1 MVSKMRKQLL
11 FHIVVFIG
19 LVANGQRLEV
29 EKLNNSGIDK
39 ISAPTK
45 AEQLFRKAS
54 AIDTTYAEAPYN
66 LGTTLYQENYIEEAF
81 GHLKEAANRSSQPDL
96 SHKAFHNIGNV
107 YMQKEE
113 YDNAIEA
120 YKQALRNNPTDEET
134 RYNLALAKKKKEEQE
149 QQQEQNQDQD
159 QNQDQE
165 QQEQQ
170 ENEEN
175 EENKENDQEDKEGD
189 QEKEG
194 DQGDSKE
201 KERESEDEKGEGSEK
216 EEQKKG
222 QGDQKQE
229 QGKRPEDKQPQGNP
243 KPQELSKQQIENLL
257 QALQNEENKV
267 QEKMNA
273 KKVQGRKLKVEKD
286 W

>member
-1 MVSKMRKQLL
+1 MVSKMRKRLL
-11 FHIVVFIG
+11 FHIVLLIG
-19 LVANGQRLEV
+19 LLANGQRLEV

-39 ISAPTK
+39 IIAPSK
-45 AEQLFRKAS
+45 AEQLFRRAS

-120 YKQALRNNPTDEET
+120 YKQALRNDPTDEET
-134 RYNLALAKKKKEEQE
+134 RYNLALAKKKKEEQ
-149 QQQEQNQDQD
+149 QQEQNQDQD
-159 QNQDQE
+159 QQDQ
-165 QQEQQ
+165 QDQQ

-175 EENKENDQEDKEGD
+175 EEIKENDQEEKED
-189 QEKEG
+189 NQEKEG

-201 KERESEDEKGEGSEK
+201 KEKESEDEKGDGSEK

>member
-11 FHIVVFIG
+11 FHIVVLIG
-19 LVANGQRLEV
+19 LVANGQGLEV

-39 ISAPTK
+39 ISAPKK

-66 LGTTLYQENYIEEAF
+66 LGTTLYQENHIEEAF

-120 YKQALRNNPTDEET
+120 YKQALRNDPTDEET
-134 RYNLALAKKKKEEQE
+134 RYNLALAKKKKEEQ
-149 QQQEQNQDQD
+149 QQEQNQDQD
-159 QNQDQE
+159 QQDQ
-165 QQEQQ
+165 QDQQ

-175 EENKENDQEDKEGD
+175 EENDQEDKEGD

-194 DQGDSKE
+194 DQGDFKE
-201 KERESEDEKGEGSEK
+201 KEKESEEEKGDGSEK

-222 QGDQKQE
+222 QGDQKRE

>member
-54 AIDTTYAEAPYN
+54 AIDTSYAEAPYN
-66 LGTTLYQENYIEEAF
+66 LGTTLYQENHIEEAF

-149 QQQEQNQDQD
+149 QQQEQNQNQD
-159 QNQDQE
+159 QNQDQD

-170 ENEEN
+170 EN

>member
-1 MVSKMRKQLL
+1 MKKRLL
-11 FHIVVFIG
+11 LTIVILIG

-39 ISAPTK
+39 IGAPTK
-45 AEQLFRKAS
+45 AEQLFRKAT

-66 LGTTLYQENYIEEAF
+66 LGTTLYKENHIEEAF

-120 YKQALRNNPTDEET
+120 YKQALRNDPTDEET
-134 RYNLALAKKKKEEQE
+134 RYNLALAKKNKEEQE
-149 QQQEQNQDQD
+149 QQQEQDQD
-159 QNQDQE
+159 QNQDQD
-165 QQEQQ
+165 QQDQQ
-170 ENEEN
+170 ENQ
-175 EENKENDQEDKEGD
+175 ENKENDQEDQEGD

-201 KERESEDEKGEGSEK
+201 KEKESEEEKGDGSEK

-222 QGDQKQE
+222 EGDQKQE

>member
-1 MVSKMRKQLL
+1 MKKQLL
-11 FHIVVFIG
+11 FHIIVCIG
-19 LVANGQRLEV
+19 LFANGQRLEV

-45 AEQLFRKAS
+45 AEQLFRQAS
-54 AIDTTYAEAPYN
+54 AIDTTYAKAPYN
-66 LGTTLYQENYIEEAF
+66 LGTTLYRENHIEEAF

-120 YKQALRNNPTDEET
+120 YKQALRNDPTDEET
-134 RYNLALAKKKKEEQE
+134 RYNLALAKKKKEEQ
-149 QQQEQNQDQD
+149 QQEQNQDQD
-159 QNQDQE
+159 QDQDQ
-165 QQEQQ
+165 QDQQ
-170 ENEEN
+170 ENEEK
-175 EENKENDQEDKEGD
+175 KENDQEDKEGD

-194 DQGDSKE
+194 DQGESKE
-201 KERESEDEKGEGSEK
+201 KEKESEDEKGDGSEK

>member
-1 MVSKMRKQLL
+1 MVSKMKKQLL

-66 LGTTLYQENYIEEAF
+66 LGTTLYQENHIEEAF

-120 YKQALRNNPTDEET
+120 YKQALRNDPTDEET
-134 RYNLALAKKKKEEQE
+134 RYNLALAKKKKEKQE

-159 QNQDQE
+159 QNQDQQD
-165 QQEQQ
+165 QQ
-170 ENEEN
+170 EN

-189 QEKEG
+189 QEQEG

-216 EEQKKG
+216 EEQKKRPRRSKTG
-222 QGDQKQE
+222 TRKTT
-229 QGKRPEDKQPQGNP
+229 KR
-243 KPQELSKQQIENLL
+243 
-257 QALQNEENKV
+257 QA
-267 QEKMNA
+267 A
-273 KKVQGRKLKVEKD
+273 SR
-286 W
+286 

>member
-1 MVSKMRKQLL
+1 MVSKMKKQLL
-11 FHIVVFIG
+11 FHIVVLIG

-66 LGTTLYQENYIEEAF
+66 LGTTLYQENHIEEAF

-120 YKQALRNNPTDEET
+120 YKQALRNDPTDEET

-165 QQEQQ
+165 QQDQQ
-170 ENEEN
+170 ENQ
-175 EENKENDQEDKEGD
+175 ENKENDQEDKEGD
-189 QEKEG
+189 QEQEG

-201 KERESEDEKGEGSEK
+201 KERESEDEKGDGSEK

>member
-1 MVSKMRKQLL
+1 MVSKMRKRLL
-11 FHIVVFIG
+11 FHIVLLIG

-39 ISAPTK
+39 IIAPSI

-120 YKQALRNNPTDEET
+120 YKQALRNDPTDEET
-134 RYNLALAKKKKEEQE
+134 RYNLALAKKKKEEQ
-149 QQQEQNQDQD
+149 QQEQNQDQD
-159 QNQDQE
+159 QQDQQD
-165 QQEQQ
+165 QQ
-170 ENEEN
+170 EN

-189 QEKEG
+189 Q
-194 DQGDSKE
+194 GDSKE
-201 KERESEDEKGEGSEK
+201 KEKESEDEKGDGSEK

-243 KPQELSKQQIENLL
+243 RPQELSKQQIENLL

>member
-1 MVSKMRKQLL
+1 MVSKMRKRLL
-11 FHIVVFIG
+11 FHIVLLIG

-39 ISAPTK
+39 IIAPSK

-120 YKQALRNNPTDEET
+120 YKQALRNDPTDEET
-134 RYNLALAKKKKEEQE
+134 RYNLALAKKKKEEQ
-149 QQQEQNQDQD
+149 QQEQNQDQD
-159 QNQDQE
+159 QDQQDQ
-165 QQEQQ
+165 QDQQ

-189 QEKEG
+189 Q
-194 DQGDSKE
+194 GDSKE
-201 KERESEDEKGEGSEK
+201 KEKESEDEKGDGSEK
-216 EEQKKG
+216 EQQKKG

>member
-1 MVSKMRKQLL
+1 MVSKMKKRLL
-11 FHIVVFIG
+11 LTIVILIG

-29 EKLNNSGIDK
+29 KKLNNSGIDK
-39 ISAPTK
+39 IGAPTK
-45 AEQLFRKAS
+45 AEQLFRKAT

-66 LGTTLYQENYIEEAF
+66 LGTTLYKENHIEEAF

-107 YMQKEE
+107 YMEKEE

-120 YKQALRNNPTDEET
+120 YKQALRNDPTDEET

-149 QQQEQNQDQD
+149 QQQEQDQD
-159 QNQDQE
+159 QNQDQD
-165 QQEQQ
+165 QQDQQ
-170 ENEEN
+170 ENK
-175 EENKENDQEDKEGD
+175 ENKENDQEDQEGD

-201 KERESEDEKGEGSEK
+201 KEKESEEEKGDGSEK
-216 EEQKKG
+216 EEQKKSE
-222 QGDQKQE
+222 GDQKQE

>member
-1 MVSKMRKQLL
+1 MVSKMRKRLL
-11 FHIVVFIG
+11 FHIVLLIG
-19 LVANGQRLEV
+19 LLANGQRLEV

-39 ISAPTK
+39 ISAPSK

-81 GHLKEAANRSSQPDL
+81 GHLKEAANRSSKPDL

-120 YKQALRNNPTDEET
+120 YKQALRNEPTDEET
-134 RYNLALAKKKKEEQE
+134 RYNLALAKKKKEEQQ

-159 QNQDQE
+159 QDQQDQQD
-165 QQEQQ
+165 QQ
-170 ENEEN
+170 EN
-175 EENKENDQEDKEGD
+175 EENKENDQKD
-189 QEKEG
+189 KEG

-201 KERESEDEKGEGSEK
+201 KEKESEDEKGDGSEK
-216 EEQKKG
+216 EQQKKG

-229 QGKRPEDKQPQGNP
+229 QGKRPEDKQPQGSP

>member
-1 MVSKMRKQLL
+1 MKKQVV
-11 FHIVVFIG
+11 FHIVVLTG
-19 LVANGQRLEV
+19 LVANAQYTEV
-29 EKLNNSGIDK
+29 ETLNNSGIDK
-39 ISAPTK
+39 ITTPAQ
-45 AEQLFRKAS
+45 AEQIFRKAT
-54 AIDTTYAEAPYN
+54 ALDTTYAKAPYN
-66 LGTTLYQENYIEEAF
+66 LGTALFQENHVEEAF
-81 GHLKEAANRSSQPDL
+81 GHLKEAANRSKQPEL

-107 YMQKEE
+107 YMQKKE

-120 YKQALRNNPTDEET
+120 YKQALRNDPTDEET
-134 RYNLALAKKKKEEQE
+134 RYNLALAKKKKEEE
-149 QQQEQNQDQD
+149 QQQDQNQDQEQNQDQD
-159 QNQDQE
+159 QQ
-165 QQEQQ
+165 
-170 ENEEN
+170 EN

-189 QEKEG
+189 QENEG

-201 KERESEDEKGEGSEK
+201 KEEKSEDEKGDGSEK
-216 EEQKKG
+216 EDQKKG

-229 QGKRPEDKQPQGNP
+229 QGKQPENKPSQGSP

>member
-1 MVSKMRKQLL
+1 MRKRLL
-11 FHIVVFIG
+11 LSIVILIG
-19 LVANGQRLEV
+19 LLANGQRLEV

-45 AEQLFRKAS
+45 AEQLFRKAT
-54 AIDTTYAEAPYN
+54 AIDTAYAEAPYN
-66 LGTTLYQENYIEEAF
+66 LGTTLYKENHIEEAF

-120 YKQALRNNPTDEET
+120 YKQALRNDPTDEET

-149 QQQEQNQDQD
+149 QQQEQDQDQD
-159 QNQDQE
+159 QNQDQNQN
-165 QQEQQ
+165 QQDQQ
-170 ENEEN
+170 EN
-175 EENKENDQEDKEGD
+175 EENKENDHEDKEGD

-201 KERESEDEKGEGSEK
+201 KEKESEEEKGDGSEK

-222 QGDQKQE
+222 EGDQKQE

>member
-1 MVSKMRKQLL
+1 MVSKMRKRLL
-11 FHIVVFIG
+11 LLIVIFIG

-45 AEQLFRKAS
+45 AEQLFRKAT
-54 AIDTTYAEAPYN
+54 AIDTAYAEAPYN
-66 LGTTLYQENYIEEAF
+66 LGTTLYKENHIEEAF

-120 YKQALRNNPTDEET
+120 YKQALRNDPTDEET

-149 QQQEQNQDQD
+149 QQQEQDQD
-159 QNQDQE
+159 QNQDQD
-165 QQEQQ
+165 QQDQQ
-170 ENEEN
+170 EN
-175 EENKENDQEDKEGD
+175 EENKENDQEDQEGD
-189 QEKEG
+189 REKEG

-201 KERESEDEKGEGSEK
+201 KEKESEEEKGDGSEK

-222 QGDQKQE
+222 EGDQKQE

>member
-1 MVSKMRKQLL
+1 MKKRLL
-11 FHIVVFIG
+11 LTIVILIG

-39 ISAPTK
+39 IGAPMK
-45 AEQLFRKAS
+45 AEQLFRKAT

-66 LGTTLYQENYIEEAF
+66 LGTTLYKGNHIEEAF

-120 YKQALRNNPTDEET
+120 YKQALRNDPTDEET

-149 QQQEQNQDQD
+149 QQQEQDQD
-159 QNQDQE
+159 QNQDQD
-165 QQEQQ
+165 QQDQQ
-170 ENEEN
+170 ENK
-175 EENKENDQEDKEGD
+175 ENKENDQEDQEGD

-201 KERESEDEKGEGSEK
+201 KEKESEEEKGDGSEK

-222 QGDQKQE
+222 EGDQKQE

>member
-1 MVSKMRKQLL
+1 MVSKMRRQLL
-11 FHIVVFIG
+11 FHIVVLIG

-66 LGTTLYQENYIEEAF
+66 LGTTLYQENHIEEAF

-120 YKQALRNNPTDEET
+120 YKQALRNDPTDEET

-149 QQQEQNQDQD
+149 QQQEQNQDQ
-159 QNQDQE
+159 NQDQD
-165 QQEQQ
+165 QQDQQ
-170 ENEEN
+170 EN

-201 KERESEDEKGEGSEK
+201 KEKESEEEKGDGSEK

-222 QGDQKQE
+222 EGDQKQE

>member
-1 MVSKMRKQLL
+1 MVSKMKKRLL
-11 FHIVVFIG
+11 LTIVILIG

-39 ISAPTK
+39 IGAPTK
-45 AEQLFRKAS
+45 AEQLFRKAT

-66 LGTTLYQENYIEEAF
+66 LGTTLYKENHIEEAF

-120 YKQALRNNPTDEET
+120 YKQALRNDPTDEET

-149 QQQEQNQDQD
+149 QQQEQDQD
-159 QNQDQE
+159 QNQDQD
-165 QQEQQ
+165 QQDQQ
-170 ENEEN
+170 ENQ
-175 EENKENDQEDKEGD
+175 ENKENDQEDQEGD

-201 KERESEDEKGEGSEK
+201 KEKESEEEKGDGSEK

-222 QGDQKQE
+222 EGDQKQE

>member
-1 MVSKMRKQLL
+1 MVSKMRKRLL
-11 FHIVVFIG
+11 LLIVIFIG

-45 AEQLFRKAS
+45 AEQLFRKAT

-66 LGTTLYQENYIEEAF
+66 LGTTLYKENHIEEAF
-81 GHLKEAANRSSQPDL
+81 GHLKEAANRSLEPDL

-120 YKQALRNNPTDEET
+120 YKQALRNDPTDEET
-134 RYNLALAKKKKEEQE
+134 RYNLALAKKNKEEQE
-149 QQQEQNQDQD
+149 QQQEQDQD
-159 QNQDQE
+159 QNQDQD
-165 QQEQQ
+165 QQDQQ
-170 ENEEN
+170 ENQ
-175 EENKENDQEDKEGD
+175 ENKENDQEDQEGD

-201 KERESEDEKGEGSEK
+201 KEKESEEEKGDGSEK

-222 QGDQKQE
+222 EGDQKQE

>member
-1 MVSKMRKQLL
+1 MVSKMRKPLL
-11 FHIVVFIG
+11 FHIVLLIG

-39 ISAPTK
+39 IIAPSK
-45 AEQLFRKAS
+45 AEQLFRRAS

-120 YKQALRNNPTDEET
+120 YKQALRNDPTDEET
-134 RYNLALAKKKKEEQE
+134 RYNLALAKKKKEEQ
-149 QQQEQNQDQD
+149 QQEQNQDQD
-159 QNQDQE
+159 QQDQQD
-165 QQEQQ
+165 QQENE

-189 QEKEG
+189 Q
-194 DQGDSKE
+194 GDSKE
-201 KERESEDEKGEGSEK
+201 KEKESEDEKGDGSEK

>member
-1 MVSKMRKQLL
+1 MVSKMRKRLL
-11 FHIVVFIG
+11 FHIVLLIG

-39 ISAPTK
+39 IIAPSK
-45 AEQLFRKAS
+45 AEQLFRRAS

-120 YKQALRNNPTDEET
+120 YKQALRNDPTDEET
-134 RYNLALAKKKKEEQE
+134 RYNLALAKKKKEEQ
-149 QQQEQNQDQD
+149 QQEQNQDQD
-159 QNQDQE
+159 QQDQ
-165 QQEQQ
+165 QENE

-189 QEKEG
+189 Q
-194 DQGDSKE
+194 GDSKE
-201 KERESEDEKGEGSEK
+201 KEKESEDEKGDGSEK

>member
-1 MVSKMRKQLL
+1 MVSKMKKRLL
-11 FHIVVFIG
+11 LTIVILIG

-39 ISAPTK
+39 IGAPTK
-45 AEQLFRKAS
+45 AEQLFRKAT

-66 LGTTLYQENYIEEAF
+66 LGTTLYKENHIEEAF

-120 YKQALRNNPTDEET
+120 YKQALRNDPTDEET

-149 QQQEQNQDQD
+149 QQQEQDQD
-159 QNQDQE
+159 QNQDQNQN
-165 QQEQQ
+165 QQDQQ
-170 ENEEN
+170 ENQ
-175 EENKENDQEDKEGD
+175 ENKENDQEDQEGD

-201 KERESEDEKGEGSEK
+201 KEKESEEEKGDGSEK

-222 QGDQKQE
+222 EGDQKQE

>member
-1 MVSKMRKQLL
+1 MVSKMKKQLL

-66 LGTTLYQENYIEEAF
+66 LGTTLYQENHIEEAF

-120 YKQALRNNPTDEET
+120 YKQALRNDPTDEET
-134 RYNLALAKKKKEEQE
+134 RYNLALAKKKKEKQE

-159 QNQDQE
+159 QNQDQQD
-165 QQEQQ
+165 QQ
-170 ENEEN
+170 EN

-189 QEKEG
+189 QEQEG

-229 QGKRPEDKQPQGNP
+229 QGKRPKDKQPQGNP

>member
-1 MVSKMRKQLL
+1 MRKRLL
-11 FHIVVFIG
+11 FHIVLLIG

-39 ISAPTK
+39 IIAPSI

-120 YKQALRNNPTDEET
+120 YKQALRNDPTDEET
-134 RYNLALAKKKKEEQE
+134 RYNLALAKKKKEEQ
-149 QQQEQNQDQD
+149 QQEQNQDQD
-159 QNQDQE
+159 QQDQQD
-165 QQEQQ
+165 QQ
-170 ENEEN
+170 EN
-175 EENKENDQEDKEGD
+175 EENKENEQEDKEGD

-194 DQGDSKE
+194 DQGDS
-201 KERESEDEKGEGSEK
+201 
-216 EEQKKG
+216 
-222 QGDQKQE
+222 
-229 QGKRPEDKQPQGNP
+229 
-243 KPQELSKQQIENLL
+243 
-257 QALQNEENKV
+257 
-267 QEKMNA
+267 
-273 KKVQGRKLKVEKD
+273 
-286 W
+286 

>member
-1 MVSKMRKQLL
+1 MRKRLL
-11 FHIVVFIG
+11 LSIVILIG
-19 LVANGQRLEV
+19 LLANGQRLEV

-45 AEQLFRKAS
+45 AEQLFRKAT
-54 AIDTTYAEAPYN
+54 AIDTAYAEAPYN
-66 LGTTLYQENYIEEAF
+66 LGTTLYKENHIEEAF

-96 SHKAFHNIGNV
+96 SHKAFHNIGNI

-120 YKQALRNNPTDEET
+120 YKQALRNDPTDEET

-149 QQQEQNQDQD
+149 QQQEQDQDQD
-159 QNQDQE
+159 QNQDQNQN
-165 QQEQQ
+165 QQDQQ
-170 ENEEN
+170 EN

-201 KERESEDEKGEGSEK
+201 KEKESEEEKGDGSEK

-222 QGDQKQE
+222 EGDQKQE

>member
-1 MVSKMRKQLL
+1 MKKQVV
-11 FHIVVFIG
+11 FHIVVLTG
-19 LVANGQRLEV
+19 LVANAQYTEV
-29 EKLNNSGIDK
+29 ETLNNSGIDK
-39 ISAPTK
+39 ITTPAK
-45 AEQLFRKAS
+45 AEQIFRKAT
-54 AIDTTYAEAPYN
+54 ALDTTYAKAPYN
-66 LGTTLYQENYIEEAF
+66 LGTALFQENHVEEAF
-81 GHLKEAANRSSQPDL
+81 GHLKEAANRSKQPEL

-107 YMQKEE
+107 YMQKKE

-120 YKQALRNNPTDEET
+120 YKQALRNDPTDEET
-134 RYNLALAKKKKEEQE
+134 RYNLALAKKKKEEE
-149 QQQEQNQDQD
+149 QQQDQNQDQEQNQDQD
-159 QNQDQE
+159 QQ
-165 QQEQQ
+165 
-170 ENEEN
+170 EN
-175 EENKENDQEDKEGD
+175 EENKENDQEDKEGN
-189 QEKEG
+189 QENEG

-201 KERESEDEKGEGSEK
+201 KEEKSEDEKGDGSEK
-216 EEQKKG
+216 EDQKKG

-229 QGKRPEDKQPQGNP
+229 QGKQPENKPSQGSP

>member
-11 FHIVVFIG
+11 FHIVVLIG

-39 ISAPTK
+39 ISAPKK

-66 LGTTLYQENYIEEAF
+66 LGTTLYQENHIEEAF

-120 YKQALRNNPTDEET
+120 YKQALRNDPTDEET
-134 RYNLALAKKKKEEQE
+134 RYNLALAKKKKEEQ
-149 QQQEQNQDQD
+149 QQEQNQDQD
-159 QNQDQE
+159 QQDQQD
-165 QQEQQ
+165 QQ
-170 ENEEN
+170 EN

-201 KERESEDEKGEGSEK
+201 KEKESEEEKGDGSEK

-222 QGDQKQE
+222 QGDQKRE

-273 KKVQGRKLKVEKD
+273 KKVQGRKLKIEKD

>member
-1 MVSKMRKQLL
+1 MKKRLL
-11 FHIVVFIG
+11 LTIVILIG

-39 ISAPTK
+39 IGAPTK
-45 AEQLFRKAS
+45 AEQLFRKAT

-66 LGTTLYQENYIEEAF
+66 LGTTLYKENHIEEAF

-107 YMQKEE
+107 YMEKEE

-120 YKQALRNNPTDEET
+120 YKQALRNDPTDEET

-149 QQQEQNQDQD
+149 QQQEQDQD
-159 QNQDQE
+159 QNQDQD
-165 QQEQQ
+165 QQDQQ
-170 ENEEN
+170 ENK
-175 EENKENDQEDKEGD
+175 ENKENDQEDQEGD
-189 QEKEG
+189 KEKEG

-201 KERESEDEKGEGSEK
+201 KEKESEEEKGDGSEK

-222 QGDQKQE
+222 EGDQKQE

>member
-1 MVSKMRKQLL
+1 MVSKMRKRLL
-11 FHIVVFIG
+11 FHIVLLIG
-19 LVANGQRLEV
+19 LLANGQRLEV

-39 ISAPTK
+39 IIAPSK

-120 YKQALRNNPTDEET
+120 YKQALRNEPTDEET
-134 RYNLALAKKKKEEQE
+134 RYNLALAKKKKEEQ
-149 QQQEQNQDQD
+149 QQEQNQDQD
-159 QNQDQE
+159 QQDQ
-165 QQEQQ
+165 QDQQ

-175 EENKENDQEDKEGD
+175 EEIKENDQEEKED
-189 QEKEG
+189 NQEKEG

-201 KERESEDEKGEGSEK
+201 KEKESEDEKGDGSEK

>member
-1 MVSKMRKQLL
+1 MKKQIL
-11 FHIVVFIG
+11 FHIVVLMG
-19 LVANGQRLEV
+19 LIANGQRLEV

-45 AEQLFRKAS
+45 AEQLFRKAA

-66 LGTTLYQENYIEEAF
+66 LGTTLYKGNYVEEAF

-120 YKQALRNNPTDEET
+120 YKQALRNDPTDEET

-149 QQQEQNQDQD
+149 QQQEQNQDQ
-159 QNQDQE
+159 NQDQD
-165 QQEQQ
+165 QQDQQDQQ

-175 EENKENDQEDKEGD
+175 KEKDQEDKEGD
-189 QEKEG
+189 QEKDG

-201 KERESEDEKGEGSEK
+201 KEKESEEEKGDGSEK

-222 QGDQKQE
+222 EGDQKQE

>member
-11 FHIVVFIG
+11 FYIVVLIG

-39 ISAPTK
+39 LSAPTK

-66 LGTTLYQENYIEEAF
+66 LGTTLYRENHIEEAF

-134 RYNLALAKKKKEEQE
+134 RYNLALAKKKREEQE

-159 QNQDQE
+159 QNQDQQD
-165 QQEQQ
+165 QQ
-170 ENEEN
+170 EN
-175 EENKENDQEDKEGD
+175 EENKENDQEEKEGD
-189 QEKEG
+189 QEEKEG

-201 KERESEDEKGEGSEK
+201 KEKESEDEEGDGSEK

>member
-11 FHIVVFIG
+11 FHIVVLIG
-19 LVANGQRLEV
+19 LLANGQRLEV

-54 AIDTTYAEAPYN
+54 AIDTTFAEAPYN
-66 LGTTLYQENYIEEAF
+66 LGTTLYQENHIEEAF

-120 YKQALRNNPTDEET
+120 YKQALRNDPTDEET
-134 RYNLALAKKKKEEQE
+134 RYNLALAKKKKEEQ
-149 QQQEQNQDQD
+149 QQEQNQDQD
-159 QNQDQE
+159 QQDQ
-165 QQEQQ
+165 QDQQ

-175 EENKENDQEDKEGD
+175 EEIKENDQEEKED
-189 QEKEG
+189 NQEKEG

-201 KERESEDEKGEGSEK
+201 KEKESEDEKGDGSEK
-216 EEQKKG
+216 EQQKKG

-229 QGKRPEDKQPQGNP
+229 QGKRPEDKQPQGSP

>member
-1 MVSKMRKQLL
+1 MVSKMRKRLL
-11 FHIVVFIG
+11 FHIVLLIG

-39 ISAPTK
+39 INAPSK

-120 YKQALRNNPTDEET
+120 YKQALRNDPTDEET
-134 RYNLALAKKKKEEQE
+134 RYNLALAKKKKEEQ
-149 QQQEQNQDQD
+149 QQEQNQDQD
-159 QNQDQE
+159 QQDQQD
-165 QQEQQ
+165 QQ
-170 ENEEN
+170 EN

-189 QEKEG
+189 Q
-194 DQGDSKE
+194 GDSKE
-201 KERESEDEKGEGSEK
+201 KEKESEDEKGDGSEK

>member
-1 MVSKMRKQLL
+1 MKKQVV

-19 LVANGQRLEV
+19 LVANAQYTEV
-29 EKLNNSGIDK
+29 ETLNNSGIDK
-39 ISAPTK
+39 ISTPAQ
-45 AEQLFRKAS
+45 AEQIFRKAT
-54 AIDTTYAEAPYN
+54 ALDTTYAKAPYN
-66 LGTTLYQENYIEEAF
+66 LGTALFQENHVEEAF
-81 GHLKEAANRSSQPDL
+81 GHLKEAANRSKQPEL

-107 YMQKEE
+107 YMQKKE

-120 YKQALRNNPTDEET
+120 YKQALRNDPTDEET
-134 RYNLALAKKKKEEQE
+134 RYNLALAKKKKEEE
-149 QQQEQNQDQD
+149 QQQDQNQDQEQNQDQD
-159 QNQDQE
+159 QQ
-165 QQEQQ
+165 
-170 ENEEN
+170 EN
-175 EENKENDQEDKEGD
+175 EENKENDQEDKEGN
-189 QEKEG
+189 QENEG

-201 KERESEDEKGEGSEK
+201 KEEKSEDEKGDGSEK
-216 EEQKKG
+216 EDQKKG

-229 QGKRPEDKQPQGNP
+229 QGKQPENKPSQGSP

>member
-1 MVSKMRKQLL
+1 MVSKMKKRLL
-11 FHIVVFIG
+11 LTIVILIG

-39 ISAPTK
+39 IGAPTK
-45 AEQLFRKAS
+45 AEQLFRKAT

-66 LGTTLYQENYIEEAF
+66 LGTTLYKENHIEEAF

-107 YMQKEE
+107 YMEKEE

-120 YKQALRNNPTDEET
+120 YKQALRNDPTDEET

-149 QQQEQNQDQD
+149 QQQEQDQD
-159 QNQDQE
+159 QNQDQD
-165 QQEQQ
+165 QQDQQ
-170 ENEEN
+170 ENK
-175 EENKENDQEDKEGD
+175 ENKENDQEDQEGD

-201 KERESEDEKGEGSEK
+201 KEKESEEEKGDGSEK

-222 QGDQKQE
+222 EGDQKQE

>member
-1 MVSKMRKQLL
+1 MVSKMRKRLL
-11 FHIVVFIG
+11 LLIVIFIG

-45 AEQLFRKAS
+45 AEQLFRKAT

-66 LGTTLYQENYIEEAF
+66 LGTTLYKENHIEEAF
-81 GHLKEAANRSSQPDL
+81 GHLKEAANRSLEPDL

-120 YKQALRNNPTDEET
+120 YKQALRNDPTDEET

-149 QQQEQNQDQD
+149 QQQEQNQDQ
-159 QNQDQE
+159 NQDQD
-165 QQEQQ
+165 QQDQQ

-175 EENKENDQEDKEGD
+175 KEKDQEDQEGD

-201 KERESEDEKGEGSEK
+201 KEKESEEEKGDGSEK

-222 QGDQKQE
+222 EGDQKQE

>member
-1 MVSKMRKQLL
+1 MVSKMKKRLL
-11 FHIVVFIG
+11 LTIVILIG

-45 AEQLFRKAS
+45 AEQLFRKAT

-66 LGTTLYQENYIEEAF
+66 LGTTLYKENHIEEAF

-120 YKQALRNNPTDEET
+120 YKQALRNDPTDEET
-134 RYNLALAKKKKEEQE
+134 RYNLALAKKNKEEQE
-149 QQQEQNQDQD
+149 QQQEQDQD
-159 QNQDQE
+159 QNQDQD
-165 QQEQQ
+165 QQDQQ
-170 ENEEN
+170 ENQ
-175 EENKENDQEDKEGD
+175 ENKENDQEDQEGD

-201 KERESEDEKGEGSEK
+201 KEKESEEEKGDGSEK

-222 QGDQKQE
+222 EGDQKQE

>member
-1 MVSKMRKQLL
+1 MKKRLL
-11 FHIVVFIG
+11 LTIVILIG

-39 ISAPTK
+39 IGAPTK
-45 AEQLFRKAS
+45 AEQLFRKAT

-66 LGTTLYQENYIEEAF
+66 LGTTLYKENHIEEAF

-107 YMQKEE
+107 YMEKEE

-120 YKQALRNNPTDEET
+120 YKQALRNDPTDEET

-149 QQQEQNQDQD
+149 QQQEQDHDQNQDQD
-159 QNQDQE
+159 QQD
-165 QQEQQ
+165 QQ
-170 ENEEN
+170 ENK
-175 EENKENDQEDKEGD
+175 ENKENDQEDQEGD

-201 KERESEDEKGEGSEK
+201 KEKESEEEKGDGSEK

-222 QGDQKQE
+222 EGDQKQE

>member
-1 MVSKMRKQLL
+1 MVSKMKKQLL
-11 FHIVVFIG
+11 FHIVVLIG

-45 AEQLFRKAS
+45 AEQLFRKAT

-66 LGTTLYQENYIEEAF
+66 LGTTLYQESHIEEAF

-120 YKQALRNNPTDEET
+120 YKQALRNDPTDEET

-149 QQQEQNQDQD
+149 QNQDQD
-159 QNQDQE
+159 QDQQDQ
-165 QQEQQ
+165 Q
-170 ENEEN
+170 EN

-189 QEKEG
+189 QEQEG

-229 QGKRPEDKQPQGNP
+229 QGKRPKDKQPQGNP